1 MRIQFELNG
10 QPVEID
16 QPPMAR
22 LVDVLRIELGLTGT
36 KEGCGEGECGACTV
50 LMNGEAVN
58 SCLLPICQ
66 VQGASITTIEGLGKM
81 ADHPMQKA
89 FLEHGAVQCGFCTPG
104 LILSS
109 TAFLKENP
117 NPTRAEIR
125 RALAGNLCRCT
136 GYQKVIN
143 AVYDE
148 AFAKGEEK

>member
-66 VQGASITTIEGLGKM
+66 VQGASITTIEGLGQM
-81 ADHPMQKA
+81 ADHPMQKS

-136 GYQKVIN
+136 GYQKIIN